1 MYKQR
6 RKIIREIF
14 NSQPFTSFRELE
26 ARFPELS
33 SMTIRRDVDYF
44 QNKGEVVKVRGGA
57 RSVKFMMTSMD
68 ETFDKRRSENIME
81 KRKIAVAALSYVG
94 IGKKMFFDAGTTVI
108 ALAGTMPDKRFNI
121 TTNCP
126 NVAFELLKYK
136 EIVISIIG
144 GTLNRTDLSI
154 SGTQANRFVDSCEFD
169 IAFIAPTGFSEFN
182 GFTTGNWSECDLKKH
197 VVKKSHMVIALLDSS
212 KFNKS
217 MPYTFA
223 GLQDINVMITDIRP
237 PERIMELAAEAGV
250 EVVIADEVISK

>member
-6 RKIIREIF
+6 REIIREIF
-14 NSQPFTSFRELE
+14 NSQPFTSFKELE

-68 ETFDKRRSENIME
+68 DTFDKRRSDNIMA
-81 KRKIAVAALSYVG
+81 KRKIAAVAANFISS
-94 IGKKMFFDAGTTVI
+94 GKKMFFDAGTTVM
-108 ALAGTMPDKRFNI
+108 ALASTIPEKRLNI

-126 NVAFELLKYK
+126 HVAFELLKHQDV
-136 EIVISIIG
+136 VINIIG
-144 GTLNRTDLSI
+144 GTLNRTDLSL
-154 SGTQANRFVDSCEFD
+154 SGTQSNKYIDSCSFD
-169 IAFIAPTGFSEFN
+169 VSFIAPTGFSEFN
-182 GFTTGNWSECDLKKH
+182 GFTTGNWSECDVKRH
-197 VVKKSHMVIALLDSS
+197 VVKKSEKVIVLLDSS

-223 GLQDINVMITDIRP
+223 KLEDVSIIICDSRP
-237 PERIMELAAEAGV
+237 PERIMELASESGV
-250 EVVIADEVISK
+250 EVIIADEVIS

>member
-6 RKIIREIF
+6 REIIRSIF

-57 RSVKFMMTSMD
+57 RSVKFMTTSMD
-68 ETFDKRRSENIME
+68 ETFDKRRTENITAK
-81 KRKIAVAALSYVG
+81 KRIAAVALNFISV
-94 IGKKMFFDAGTTVI
+94 GKKIFFDAGTTI
-108 ALAGTMPDKRFNI
+108 TALATTLPDKRLNI

-126 NVAFELLKYK
+126 TVAMELLKYH
-136 EIVISIIG
+136 EIVINIMG
-144 GTLNRTDLSI
+144 GTLNRTDLSL
-154 SGTQANRFVDSCEFD
+154 SGSQTLKYIDSMDFD

-182 GFTTGNWSECDLKKH
+182 GFTTGNWAESDVKKH
-197 VVKKSHMVIALLDSS
+197 VVKKSKTVVALIDSS

-223 GLQDINVMITDIRP
+223 NLKDVSVLITDTRP
-237 PERIMELAAEAGV
+237 PERIMEIANECGV
-250 EVVIADEVISK
+250 DVIIADEVLSQ

>member
-6 RKIIREIF
+6 REIIREIF
-14 NSQPFTSFRELE
+14 NSQPFTSFKELE

-68 ETFDKRRSENIME
+68 ATFDKRRSDNIMS
-81 KRKIAVAALSYVG
+81 KRKIACVASKFVLS
-94 IGKKMFFDAGTTVI
+94 GKKIFFDAGTTVM
-108 ALAGTMPDKRFNI
+108 ALASSLSDKRYNI

-126 NVAFELLKYK
+126 HVAFELLKHQDV
-136 EIVISIIG
+136 VINIIG

-154 SGTQANRFVDSCEFD
+154 SGTQSNKYIDSCDFD

-182 GFTTGNWSECDLKKH
+182 GFTTGNWSECDVKRRA
-197 VVKKSHMVIALLDSS
+197 VKKSEKVIVLLDSS

-223 GLQDINVMITDIRP
+223 NLEDISMIICDVRP
-237 PERIMELAAEAGV
+237 PERIVELANQYGV
-250 EVVIADEVISK
+250 EIIIADEVSI

>member
-6 RKIIREIF
+6 RETIRAIF
-14 NSQPFTSFRELE
+14 NSQPFTSYKELE

-68 ETFDKRRSENIME
+68 DTFDKRRSENIMA
-81 KRKIAVAALSYVG
+81 KRKIAVVALNY
-94 IGKKMFFDAGTTVI
+94 ITAGKKIFFDAGTTVM
-108 ALAGTMPDKRFNI
+108 ALASALPEKRLNI

-126 NVAFELLKYK
+126 HVAFELLKHQDV
-136 EIVISIIG
+136 VINIIG
-144 GTLNRTDLSI
+144 GTLNRTDLSL
-154 SGTQANRFVDSCEFD
+154 SGTQANKYIDSCDFD
-169 IAFIAPTGFSEFN
+169 VAFIAPTGFSEFN
-182 GFTTGNWSECDLKKH
+182 GFTTGNWSECDVKRH
-197 VVKKSHMVIALLDSS
+197 VVKKSQKVVVLLDSS

-223 GLQDINVMITDIRP
+223 NLEDISTIICDSRP
-237 PERIMELAAEAGV
+237 PERVMELAIAAGV
-250 EVVIADEVISK
+250 EVIIADEVIS